1 MLLNKPPKT
10 RESRFVITEER
21 AYFHPISKGKNGP
34 GTIDILAR
42 IFDLEDPDVFRDVS
56 ERLLTGNVSRG
67 HYDPSTGRVVILGTS
82 EPSAYLQ
89 RRIKDVFGV

>member
-1 MLLNKPPKT
+1 MLLNRPPKT

-21 AYFHPISKGKNGP
+21 AYFHPISKGKNRP

-42 IFDLEDPDVFRDVS
+42 IFDLEDPDVFNDVS
-56 ERLLTGNVSRG
+56 ERLLTGYVIRG
-67 HYDPSTGRVVILGTS
+67 HYDPSTGQVAIMGAS
-82 EPSAYLQ
+82 EPSAYLL